1 MYLADSEVMNL
12 KTLFDPIDRVIAQ
25 AKSYIHEQEVRK
37 QNIQQIED
45 KIEVIRPELERR
57 KAELLGLLDQI
68 DPDDEFKQRLEDSL
82 RQLDNYLDHIHLI
95 AEKELVLSILK
106 EEKQDNDEGKKELRD
121 KYVKLQVTR
130 LEEQLKNTNNFF
142 EVADFA
148 NEIWADFDL
157 FEEFGRD
164 ETVVQ
169 LLVDRMNET
178 NAKNTETRMGRDLR
192 KTLEHIRLNL
202 VKSSAW
208 SDDEV
213 KEYQSERDLK
223 LKQLQAVKI
232 PDNRSFTVSILGGDP
247 EVINKLYEVYA
258 LPTRLKLEWVDIERP
273 EAVENL
279 LRSPAKQ
286 DLIIIYSMFP
296 KHEKFMEI
304 KESILSNNIR
314 CVDVISFG
322 TGKLLKVL
330 EDELIQISFQNQFGG
345 K

>member
-1 MYLADSEVMNL
+1 MNL
-12 KTLFDPIDRVIAQ
+12 KSLFDPIDRVIAQ
-25 AKSYIHEQEVRK
+25 AKSYIYEQEVRK
-37 QNIQQIED
+37 QNILLIES
-45 KIEVIRPELERR
+45 KIEIIRPELEKR
-57 KAELLGLLDQI
+57 KAELTELLNQI
-68 DPDDEFKQRLEDSL
+68 EPEDSFKERLEESL
-82 RQLDNYLDHIHLI
+82 KQLDSYLDHVHLI

-106 EEKQDNDEGKKELRD
+106 DEKQDNDEGKKELRE
-121 KYVKLQVTR
+121 KYVKHQVTR
-130 LEEQLKNTNNFF
+130 LEEQLRNTNNFF

-164 ETVVQ
+164 DTVVQ

-208 SDDEV
+208 SDEEV

-232 PDNRSFTVSILGGDP
+232 PDNRNFSVSILGGDP
-247 EVINKLYEVYA
+247 EVIRKLYEVYA
-258 LPTRLKLEWVDIERP
+258 LPSRLKLEWVDIERA
-273 EAVENL
+273 ESVENM
-279 LRSPAKQ
+279 LRSPTKL
-286 DLIIIYSMFP
+286 DLVIFYSMFP
-296 KHEKFMEI
+296 RHEKFMEI
-304 KESILSNNIR
+304 RDAITESNIK

-322 TGKLLKVL
+322 TSKLLKVL
-330 EDELIQISFQNQFGG
+330 EDELIQISFQTQFGG

>member
-1 MYLADSEVMNL
+1 MNL

-25 AKSYIHEQEVRK
+25 AKGYIHEQEIRK
-37 QNIQQIED
+37 QNILQIES
-45 KIEVIRPELERR
+45 KIEIIRPELEKR
-57 KAELLGLLDQI
+57 KVELMELLDQI
-68 DPDDEFKQRLEDSL
+68 EPDDEFKGRLEDSL
-82 RQLDNYLDHIHLI
+82 TQLENYLDHIHLI
-95 AEKELVLSILK
+95 AEQELVLEILK
-106 EEKQDNDEGKKELRD
+106 EERQDNDEGKKELRD
-121 KYVKLQVTR
+121 KYIKLQVTR
-130 LEEQLKNTNNFF
+130 LEEQLRNTNNFF

-157 FEEFGRD
+157 FEEFERD
-164 ETVVQ
+164 NTVVQ

-232 PDNRSFTVSILGGDP
+232 PDNRNFTVSVLGGDP
-247 EVINKLYEVYA
+247 EVIRKLYEVYA
-258 LPTRLKLEWVDIERP
+258 LPSRLKLDWVNIEKP
-273 EAVENL
+273 DAVENII
-279 LRSPAKQ
+279 RSSTKQ
-286 DLIIIYSMFP
+286 DLVIINSMFP
-296 KHEKFMEI
+296 KHDRFIEI
-304 KESILSNNIR
+304 KEALSENGIKF
-314 CVDVISFG
+314 VDVISFG
-322 TGKLLKVL
+322 TSKLLKVL
-330 EDELIQISFQNQFGG
+330 ENELIQISFQNQFGG